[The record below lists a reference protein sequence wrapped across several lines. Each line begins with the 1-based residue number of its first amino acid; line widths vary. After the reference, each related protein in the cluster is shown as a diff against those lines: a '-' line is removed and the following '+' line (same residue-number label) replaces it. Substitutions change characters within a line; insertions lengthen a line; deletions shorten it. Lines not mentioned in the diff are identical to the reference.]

1 MKRLEQY
8 SKGELN
14 AELYQNQIAHNTA
27 YTFKIFKGK
36 PSKDNLVAMSYVY
49 YAKQDKAR
57 EDMFNR
63 LDETLAIIKDMQNF
77 VL

>member
-1 MKRLEQY
+1 MKRIEQY
-8 SKGELN
+8 NKQGLN
-14 AELYQNQIAHNTA
+14 AELYQNKIAGYTA

-36 PSKDNLVAMSYVY
+36 PSKDTLVAMSYVY

-63 LDETLAIIKDMQNF
+63 LDETLAIIDDMRNF

>member
-1 MKRLEQY
+1 MKKIEQHN
-8 SKGELN
+8 KGVLT
-14 AELYQNQIAHNTA
+14 AELYQNQITGCTA

-36 PSKDNLVAMSYVY
+36 PAKDNLVAMSYVY

-63 LDETLAIIKDMQNF
+63 LDETLAIIDDMRNF
-77 VL
+77 VI

>member
-1 MKRLEQY
+1 MRKLEEHK
-8 SKGELN
+8 KGNLT

-57 EDMFNR
+57 ADMFNR
-63 LDETLAIIKDMQNF
+63 LDESLAIIKDMRNF

>member
-1 MKRLEQY
+1 MKKIEQHT
-8 SKGELN
+8 KGCLTG
-14 AELYQNQIAHNTA
+14 ELYQNKITGYTA

-57 EDMFNR
+57 EDLFNR
-63 LDETLAIIKDMQNF
+63 LDETLMVIEDMRNF